1 MRFAFFTSLVALAAL
16 IGGGCRAAPEVGPE
30 ADIAPAPQITVGP
43 QPRALPAEPGFIDP
57 PTPAVQLASFADAT
71 GSQLAILA
79 TGDSSPP
86 GGSSSPIRRTSNAE
100 PLPRASAITSG
111 QPSPSLTQLPETIA
125 APERPLTLSDA
136 LAIALA
142 RNPDLLVNRQ
152 DVAIA
157 GAQQVAANT
166 YPFNPTF
173 EAQVQS
179 ANNNEPLRQHI
190 RQSYSVLQEIET
202 GGKGTYR
209 RGEAAAGVDRA
220 QWELRQRELEL
231 RAAVYV
237 KFAAL
242 LSTTR
247 KLELARETTRLNS
260 QFVDN
265 IRSLLNAGKAAG
277 GDLLIA
283 QEDVSDA
290 RQAELAAAAE
300 RSVAEADLRLTLGLA
315 DPGEL
320 MPQGEIA
327 LPDAEGPIDFDALSA
342 AAGDNQPEVRA
353 KAAALA
359 QADAAVALAHANQRA
374 DITAG
379 PALEIDENKTFF
391 AGATLQVPL
400 QFYNKKQGELLQ
412 AEAEREKAA
421 ADLEQTRLKVK
432 LGVRSAW
439 EQYAAARRTTELL
452 AIEVLPAS
460 QRHLQDAQRLLDAG
474 QMDLLRLMEL
484 RRRNLAIRQQ
494 LLDAQHQMVVHRIE
508 FETLTGR
515 LLTAES
521 DSRLPPY
528 DSPAPNNPLV
538 HP

>member
-1 MRFAFFTSLVALAAL
+1 MRGAVRLRFALFTSLVALTAL

-30 ADIAPAPQITVGP
+30 ADIAPAPRVTVGP
-43 QPRALPAEPGFIDP
+43 QQRPLPAEPQFIDP
-57 PTPAVQLASFADAT
+57 PMPAVQLASFADAT
-71 GSQLAILA
+71 GSQLAIRA

-86 GGSSSPIRRTSNAE
+86 GGSSSTIRRTVDAE

-142 RNPDLLVNRQ
+142 RNPDLLVDRQ
-152 DVAIA
+152 DLAIA

-166 YPFNPTF
+166 YPFNPMF

-242 LSTTR
+242 LSTKR

-260 QFVDN
+260 QFVDDV
-265 IRSLLNAGKAAG
+265 RSLLNAGKAAG

-283 QEDVSDA
+283 QEEVSGA

-320 MPQGEIA
+320 MPQGDIA
-327 LPDAEGPIDFDALSA
+327 LPDEQGPIDFDALSA
-342 AAGDNQPEVRA
+342 AAGDSQPEVRA

-379 PALEIDENKTFF
+379 L
-391 AGATLQVPL
+391 GAV
-400 QFYNKKQGELLQ
+400 GDR
-412 AEAEREKAA
+412 REQNAFRRRHAASAA
-421 ADLEQTRLKVK
+421 AILQQEAGGT
-432 LGVRSAW
+432 
-439 EQYAAARRTTELL
+439 AA
-452 AIEVLPAS
+452 
-460 QRHLQDAQRLLDAG
+460 
-474 QMDLLRLMEL
+474 
-484 RRRNLAIRQQ
+484 
-494 LLDAQHQMVVHRIE
+494 
-508 FETLTGR
+508 GR
-515 LLTAES
+515 GGA
-521 DSRLPPY
+521 
-528 DSPAPNNPLV
+528 
-538 HP
+538 